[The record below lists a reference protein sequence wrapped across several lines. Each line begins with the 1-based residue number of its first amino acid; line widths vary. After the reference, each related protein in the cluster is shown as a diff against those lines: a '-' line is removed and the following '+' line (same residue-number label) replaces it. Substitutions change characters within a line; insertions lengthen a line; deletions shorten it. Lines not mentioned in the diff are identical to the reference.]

1 MKKVISFGLALVFVL
16 SFFVIASAEPVV
28 KFYGYQWL
36 RYESKVV
43 GSSVDNAIDTSLFS
57 IPRTYLRLKVTDTGY
72 EGNITLDINNVAGA
86 QGVSQ
91 SFTAVTYTTTAV
103 TGTIDWAAWL
113 KYASVDFTKVPGLEQ
128 IDAQLRVG
136 IQKVYF
142 GTLDVWEYPLIDKE
156 PVDRN
161 GIASSADFGA
171 AIVGRLPNGFGQ
183 YELAAFSGSGYKKI
197 DTNAEKMYNASLLI
211 TPLPGIYM
219 RGSYIHNITSAL
231 GAAVTKD
238 FNATAAVVGYASG
251 PIEGWTEYMTRFD
264 ASKASGSASG
274 VLVGWSSYLGIN
286 LSDSIQLNAM
296 WMQNNPDTKVV
307 RDDRNVW
314 QAGIN
319 YKLNEAVLLQF
330 GYEVDQL
337 KFPNNA
343 VGKGNSTNDTGTANL
358 NYFWAQTKWSW

>member
-1 MKKVISFGLALVFVL
+1 MKKAISFGLALVFVL

-36 RYESKVV
+36 RYENKVV
-43 GSSVDNAIDTSLFS
+43 GSSVDTASDTSQFS

-72 EGNITLDINNVAGA
+72 EGNITMDINNVQYGQVVATTASAGA
-86 QGVSQ
+86 VD
-91 SFTAVTYTTTAV
+91 F
-103 TGTIDWAAWL
+103 AAWL

-171 AIVGRLPNGFGQ
+171 AIVGRLPMGFGS
-183 YELAAFSGSGYKKI
+183 YELATFSGSGYKKL
-197 DTNAEKMYNASLLI
+197 DTNAEKMYNASLLV

-231 GAAVTKD
+231 GAAKTLD
-238 FNATAAVVGYASG
+238 FNATALVLGYASG

-286 LSDSIQLNAM
+286 LSDSLQLNAM
-296 WMQNNPDTKVV
+296 WMQNNPDTKTV

-343 VGKGNSTNDTGTANL
+343 VGKGNSTNDAGTANL